1 MLQVSPAHFKPA
13 REVQTNEICFGMAK
27 KFLMTTLTITLADH
41 PAAGTWVAHDMYCIF
56 QRQRP
61 TTGLPPD
68 VLPLSGVL
76 FSQSLMRPATPVFIT
91 AASCLNRAK
100 SQLSAVVI
108 VNRSMQEV
116 PVNWAL
122 SSLSLSL
129 CSNHTHPH
137 THTHIPCFINFII
150 SFTISPVYLECAAA
164 TSRWGEHIAL
174 LPHALDVPYAVG
186 DHGQVHRSRAR
197 GSGLLVLS
205 LLRQS
210 MSGSSKG
217 SNRFLQCCYCALSNI
232 TKLLWVL
239 RSVEIKHSCDLK
251 RNKEWHTTL
260 TPHWMLVCYQFR
272 KLMQDTAW
280 AFLGNVWGQT
290 GGQSYF

>member
-1 MLQVSPAHFKPA
+1 M
-13 REVQTNEICFGMAK
+13 I
-27 KFLMTTLTITLADH
+27 TLTITLADH
-41 PAAGTWVAHDMYCIF
+41 PGIWVVHDMYCIF
-56 QRQRP
+56 QHQRP

-129 CSNHTHPH
+129 LQSHSH
-137 THTHIPCFINFII
+137 THTYRVSLTLSYLSPSCL
-150 SFTISPVYLECAAA
+150 FTLNVLPPLPGEVNTLPFSHMLLMFRMLSVTMGRSTAPERGDRDSLFSLCWDKVWVALQKAA
-164 TSRWGEHIAL
+164 TI
-174 LPHALDVPYAVG
+174 
-186 DHGQVHRSRAR
+186 
-197 GSGLLVLS
+197 
-205 LLRQS
+205 
-210 MSGSSKG
+210 
-217 SNRFLQCCYCALSNI
+217 LSNI
-232 TKLLWVL
+232 TKLFWVL

-251 RNKEWHTTL
+251 KNKEWHTTL
-260 TPHWMLVCYQFR
+260 APHWMLVCYQFR